1 LILSSARRWP
11 ALCDIFRMTLDSD
24 PIVTVDLRPLLH
36 PLFSTVLDP
45 PDRIWIEGRESALP
59 LIERLPRDGLAI
71 VGTRSPD
78 RRALFLL
85 VETVRRLRGSPLII
99 LSGLARG
106 VDSAAHEAALAAGLP
121 TIAVLG
127 CGIRQTYPP
136 ENTRLRERILAAGG
150 LILSD
155 FAPDAGPMP
164 NFFIS
169 RNRLIA
175 GFAAATWI
183 VQSGYRSGALN
194 TANWARK
201 MNRRLFVTPS
211 FPGDPAFLGNESLL
225 VRNADATPLWSAESL
240 SSEWISLFSQ
250 IEKNRKATRGDANLE
265 IVLEIERGM
274 REGKSLYSILEER
287 ARRTGE
293 SIDDLLERVQGTI

>member
-1 LILSSARRWP
+1 MP
-11 ALCDIFRMTLDSD
+11 DSD
-24 PIVTVDLRPLLH
+24 PIVTVELRPLLH
-36 PLFSTVLDP
+36 PLFSAVRQP
-45 PDRIWIEGRESALP
+45 PDRVWIEGRESAFR
-59 LIERLPRDGLAI
+59 LIDRLPADGFAI

-106 VDSAAHEAALAAGLP
+106 IDSAAHEAALAAGLP

-127 CGIRQTYPP
+127 CGIRTTYPP
-136 ENTRLRERILAAGG
+136 ENTRLRKRIVEAGG
-150 LILSD
+150 LIISD
-155 FAPDAGPMP
+155 FPPEAEPLPSY
-164 NFFIS
+164 FIS

-175 GFAAATWI
+175 GFASATWI

-194 TANWARK
+194 TAHWAVKHERA
-201 MNRRLFVTPS
+201 LYVTPS
-211 FPGDPAFLGNESLL
+211 FPGDPSFLGNESLL
-225 VRNADATPLWSAESL
+225 LKEVSAKPLWSAESL
-240 SSEWISLFSQ
+240 ATHWISLFSGVM
-250 IEKNRKATRGDANLE
+250 KNRKRTRGEQNLE
-265 IVLEIERGM
+265 IVLEVEKGM

-293 SIDDLLERVQGTI
+293 SIDDLLERIQGTL

>member
-1 LILSSARRWP
+1 MDESESI
-11 ALCDIFRMTLDSD
+11 
-24 PIVTVDLRPLLH
+24 PISEINCLLH
-36 PLFSTVLDP
+36 PPFAGVPQP
-45 PDRIWIEGRESALP
+45 PARIWIEGRPEARRL
-59 LIERLPRDGLAI
+59 LERLPEQGFAV

-85 VETVRRLRGSPLII
+85 VETIRRLRGSSLII

-106 VDSAAHEAALAAGLP
+106 IDSAAHEAAISAGLP

-127 CGIRQTYPP
+127 CGINRTYPP
-136 ENTRLRERILAAGG
+136 ENTRLRRRIVDAGG

-155 FAPDAGPMP
+155 YPPDAEPLPGY
-164 NFFIS
+164 FIF
-169 RNRLIA
+169 RNRMIA
-175 GFAAATWI
+175 GLAAATWI

-194 TANWARK
+194 TAKWAIGLERK
-201 MNRRLFVTPS
+201 VFVTPS
-211 FPGDPAFLGNESLL
+211 FPGDPSFLGNESLL
-225 VRNADATPLWSAESL
+225 VKEVSALPLWSAESL
-240 SSEWISLFSQ
+240 SAQWLSLFSQ
-250 IEKNRKATRGDANLE
+250 ITLNRRRTRGDANLE

-293 SIDDLLERVQGTI
+293 SIDDLLARVQGTI